1 MSIGS
6 NSFTRVPESQR
17 TLKVESYDIFLD
29 VDLSKLRF
37 DGKVKIR
44 LESEADVKL
53 DAVDLEVSQVKANGS
68 PVKYQMSGEDL
79 SVKTGKFSGT
89 LDIDYRGT
97 ISEKLVDLYKTTYN
111 NGYITSTKFET
122 TSTKK
127 ILPSIDHPTHKT
139 EFKLT

>member
-6 NSFTRVPESQR
+6 NAFTRVPESQR
-17 TLKVESYDIFLD
+17 TLKVESYHIFLD

-53 DAVDLEVSQVKANGS
+53 DAVDLEVIQVKANGS

-97 ISEKLVDLYKTTYN
+97 RSEEHTSELQSRFDLVCRLLL
-111 NGYITSTKFET
+111 E
-122 TSTKK
+122 
-127 ILPSIDHPTHKT
+127 
-139 EFKLT
+139 